1 MICKVLNSI
10 SANYKDCMRKTK
22 RNLEIG
28 DHINILLEDREE
40 SRKHVSKL
48 LAAGPSSYVP
58 NYSQQFGKQ
67 KYTNPPTLSVTG
79 VLLLC

>member
-1 MICKVLNSI
+1 
-10 SANYKDCMRKTK
+10 MRRTN

-40 SRKHVSKL
+40 SRKYVSKL

-58 NYSQQFGKQ
+58 NYSQQFGK
-67 KYTNPPTLSVTG
+67 KIYEAAYAIRHRRAVA
-79 VLLLC
+79 VLRD